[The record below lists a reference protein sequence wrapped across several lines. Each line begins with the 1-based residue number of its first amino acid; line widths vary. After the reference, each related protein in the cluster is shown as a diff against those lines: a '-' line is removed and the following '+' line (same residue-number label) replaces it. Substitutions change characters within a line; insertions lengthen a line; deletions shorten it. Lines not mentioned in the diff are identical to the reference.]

1 MDEKEWQTFVTV
13 VAEGNITKAADKL
26 FLSQPA
32 LSYRLRH
39 LEEDLGCPLL
49 LRTNEGIILTPQG
62 EVFHAYC
69 RRMLEE
75 TESLKQSIGEMSGE
89 IQGVLKLASSINF
102 ADYQL
107 PHLLSLFTKEYP
119 NIHIQVKTGYSSH
132 VNKMFNSG
140 EVMVAIARGNY
151 KEAANTIKL
160 FEEPYCLVY
169 KHKVSREELAEL
181 PWVQYR
187 TDGSISA
194 IVESWQSENL
204 RTNLEPAM
212 ELDSMVTCRHFVRE
226 GLGWAILPYL
236 GLGSCKNEGIYVEP
250 IYQKDGKPWVRSTFL
265 HFNEVST
272 KLIAAKTFI
281 DYVREF
287 YQVKSPVD
295 IDY

>member
-49 LRTNEGIILTPQG
+49 LRTNEGITLTPQG

-89 IQGVLKLASSINF
+89 IQGTLKIASSINF

-107 PHLLSLFTKEYP
+107 SHLLSLFTEKYP
-119 NIHIQVKTGYSSH
+119 HIHMQVKSGYSSH
-132 VNKMFNSG
+132 VNKMFNGG
-140 EVMVAIARGNY
+140 EVMIAITRGNF
-151 KEAANTIKL
+151 KESTNSIKL

-169 KHKVSREELAEL
+169 KDKVSIDDLASL
-181 PWVQYR
+181 PWIQYR
-187 TDGSISA
+187 TDGSISS
-194 IVESWQSENL
+194 IVESWRSENL
-204 RTNLEPAM
+204 PTSLEPAM

-236 GLGSCKNEGIYVEP
+236 GLGSCKDEGIHVAP
-250 IYQKDGKPWVRSTFL
+250 IYHKDGTPFMRSTLL
-265 HFNEVST
+265 HFSEVST
-272 KLIAAKTFI
+272 KLIVAKTFI
-281 DYVREF
+281 DYVCEH
-287 YQVKSPVD
+287 YKDYTPVD
-295 IDY
+295 IEF

>member
-49 LRTNEGIILTPQG
+49 LRTNEGITLTPQG

-89 IQGVLKLASSINF
+89 IQGTLKIASSINF

-119 NIHIQVKTGYSSH
+119 HIHIQVKSGYSSH

-140 EVMVAIARGNY
+140 EVMVAITRGNF
-151 KEAANTIKL
+151 KETPNSIKL

-169 KHKVSREELAEL
+169 KDPITIDDLSSL
-181 PWVQYR
+181 PWIQYR
-187 TDGSISA
+187 TDGSISS
-194 IVESWQSENL
+194 IVESWRSENL
-204 RTNLEPAM
+204 PTNLEPAM

-236 GLGSCKNEGIYVEP
+236 GLGSCKDEGIHVAP
-250 IYQKDGKPWVRSTFL
+250 IYHKDGTPFMRSTL
-265 HFNEVST
+265 LQYSEVST

-281 DYVREF
+281 DYVCEHYKNYTPVAIEF
-287 YQVKSPVD
+287 
-295 IDY
+295 